1 MKYIIAICGESGS
14 GKDLLAHR
22 FCDFVYEANYIV
34 SHTTRP
40 MRENERDGHDYH
52 FVTDEEFLQKIMD
65 GDMLE
70 ASVFRDWHYGTSKAA
85 LADGLNVGVFNPEGL
100 DALLQSEKFMP
111 DIKVF
116 CYYLDVPPKT
126 RLLRQLMRE
135 ENPDCDEIVRRYS
148 ADKIDFEDI
157 LSYPVVSLKN
167 ETMADLFDNMLTI
180 LIDFQRDTQFID
192 EVSFANAQD
201 RVLLA
206 KETVQKR

>member
-1 MKYIIAICGESGS
+1 MKYIVAICGESGS

-40 MRENERDGHDYH
+40 MRENEKDGRDYY
-52 FVTDEEFLQKIMD
+52 FITDEEFLQKIMD

-126 RLLRQLMRE
+126 RLLRQLNRE
-135 ENPDCDEIVRRYS
+135 AQPDCDEIVRRYG

-157 LSYPVVSLKN
+157 LSYPVTVLKN
-167 ETMADLFDNMLTI
+167 IDYEDLFNNMMTI
-180 LIDFQRDTQFID
+180 LVDFQKDTQLID
-192 EVSFANAQD
+192 DVSFANSLD
-201 RVLLA
+201 RINLA
-206 KETVQKR
+206 REKASER